1 MRRAVLAIAALIA
14 VPLAGMSQPAGW
26 NDPYPPHRVMDNLYY
41 VGTTMLATFLVATPD
56 GHILIN
62 SDYESTVPVIRDN
75 MAELGFS
82 FDDIGIVL
90 GSHAHADHVEADALI
105 QELTGAEVMAA
116 RGDVPALRE
125 IRPGGKEHPIDRI
138 LDDGDEVTL
147 GGTTLT
153 AHVMPGHTKGCTSWG
168 MELTEDG
175 QTYQALIVCSL
186 NGGFLQLSTTRIT
199 PKSPMT
205 SWRRSRR
212 RARYRSTSFSVPMAC
227 STVWTPSTSN
237 CWPAP
242 PEIPTRSSIPRVT
255 RRTSTSTRRFS
266 KRDSRS
272 SETLPGQP
280 THKIFGPGSF
290 TNQAFGSNLPER

>member
-1 MRRAVLAIAALIA
+1 MRSTVLAIAALIA
-14 VPLAGMSQPAGW
+14 VPLAGISQPAGW

-62 SDYESTVPVIRDN
+62 SDYETTVPVIRDN
-75 MAELGFS
+75 MAELGFN
-82 FDDIGIVL
+82 FEDIRIVL

-125 IRPGGKEHPIDRI
+125 IRPDGKEHPIDRI

-186 NGGFLQLSTTRIT
+186 NGGFLELFNN
-199 PKSPMT
+199 PD
-205 SWRRSRR
+205 
-212 RARYRSTSFSVPMAC
+212 Y
-227 STVWTPSTSN
+227 
-237 CWPAP
+237 
-242 PEIPTRSSIPRVT
+242 PEIADDFVATFEKARALPVDVFLSSHGVFYGLDAKYEQLLDRAPGDPNPFVDPEGYQAHIDEYEEIFQTRLEEQRNAA
-255 RRTSTSTRRFS
+255 
-266 KRDSRS
+266 
-272 SETLPGQP
+272 ETTDP
-280 THKIFGPGSF
+280 
-290 TNQAFGSNLPER
+290 

>member
-1 MRRAVLAIAALIA
+1 
-14 VPLAGMSQPAGW
+14 
-26 NDPYPPHRVMDNLYY
+26 
-41 VGTTMLATFLVATPD
+41 
-56 GHILIN
+56 
-62 SDYESTVPVIRDN
+62 

-82 FDDIGIVL
+82 FDDIRIVL

-175 QTYQALIVCSL
+175 QSYQALIVCSL
-186 NGGFLQLSTTRIT
+186 NGGFLQLYDN
-199 PKSPMT
+199 PE
-205 SWRRSRR
+205 
-212 RARYRSTSFSVPMAC
+212 Y
-227 STVWTPSTSN
+227 
-237 CWPAP
+237 
-242 PEIPTRSSIPRVT
+242 PEIADDFVATFEKARALPVDVFLSSHGVFYGLDAKYEQLLARGPGDPNPFVDPEGYQAHIDEYEEIFETRLEEAAKRCRDNRPVRSSVLDPARDRHSI
-255 RRTSTSTRRFS
+255 RTFRNDHPGFGIAPTFSTEWFAVIENGGTGRAAILS
-266 KRDSRS
+266 
-272 SETLPGQP
+272 LGC
-280 THKIFGPGSF
+280 
-290 TNQAFGSNLPER
+290 

>member
-1 MRRAVLAIAALIA
+1 MRRTVLAIAALIA

-41 VGTTMLATFLVATPD
+41 VGTTMLATFLVTTPN

-62 SDYESTVPVIRDN
+62 SDYETTVPVIRDN

-175 QTYQALIVCSL
+175 QSYQALIVCSL
-186 NGGFLQLSTTRIT
+186 NGGFLQLHDN
-199 PKSPMT
+199 PD
-205 SWRRSRR
+205 
-212 RARYRSTSFSVPMAC
+212 Y
-227 STVWTPSTSN
+227 
-237 CWPAP
+237 
-242 PEIPTRSSIPRVT
+242 PEIADDFVATFEKARALPVDVFLSSHGVFYGLDAKYEQLLAR
-255 RRTSTSTRRFS
+255 
-266 KRDSRS
+266 
-272 SETLPGQP
+272 
-280 THKIFGPGSF
+280 GPGDPNPF
-290 TNQAFGSNLPER
+290 VDPEGYQAHIDEYEEIFETRLEEQRNAAGTTDP